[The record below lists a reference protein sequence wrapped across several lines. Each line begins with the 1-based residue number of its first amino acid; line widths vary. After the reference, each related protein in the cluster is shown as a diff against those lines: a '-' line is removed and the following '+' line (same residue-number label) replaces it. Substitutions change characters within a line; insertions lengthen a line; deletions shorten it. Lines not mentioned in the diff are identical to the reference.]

1 MVGPHELDASAA
13 WRSRQGRTL
22 LKVLL
27 LRRRHVVTSDQ
38 LLDVLWPDEDPEVTR
53 PRLHVRISQ
62 LRRMLDPKR
71 PQAYIQSIDGG
82 YILDTHDAWW
92 VDVDAFEDAAEQG
105 RRAHEVDELPTA
117 IGAYEEALRLY
128 RGDLLEEDRYA
139 EWAFAERERLLERYL
154 TLLTELAEA
163 YAQQGRYRRAISLYR
178 SALERDPYRE
188 TLIVRLM
195 LAHAYAGD
203 SVQALRIYDRCK
215 RRLVEEM
222 GVAPLPSTQA
232 LAEQIL
238 TGSLWASEGAP
249 AYTAPAYQG
258 RLFEIPYS
266 LAQMPFVGRSREYA
280 WLVARWGEAR
290 PGMVLI
296 EGEAGVGKT
305 RLAEEALGFFTA
317 RGGRVLRVR
326 PALEG
331 TAAPYESLV
340 QTLRPLWTPDA
351 PALVSDADR
360 RVLSAFFSPRTAGD
374 LYPFAAGPKEERSLG
389 SPRLVGRV
397 VTHWLQVQCA
407 PDAVLFVDDVPRQDA
422 ASLEL
427 VLALA
432 RTLMVVVTA
441 RSDELTPKHPLRVG
455 FDDLARSQQ
464 GDRLHLAPLPDRAV
478 AALFHELAGEDLS
491 FLIRELLPRVAGN
504 PFFFVSVLQAL
515 FEEGALYVDAD
526 QRWAH
531 AGSDI
536 SLPSGVVELIE
547 QRLRRLTGEERSVF
561 DAIAV
566 IGQDFNFEEL
576 AWILDMRET
585 ALLNTL
591 DAFISLGL
599 ITEPRTRD
607 RADFAPAHALYV
619 EVARTNLPEVRARR
633 LHGRIADALG
643 ALYTGDVTLS
653 ARRAHH
659 LHAAGRVA
667 EAVSEAVM
675 AGELALERYAVQQAL
690 EHVESAAA
698 WAEAAHLDLASALSV
713 ALHAAWAEALRR
725 GGQPQAAF
733 THYAQA
739 LKGAE
744 GPLKLHLVYQMAA
757 LLATRGAGLG
767 DFDRWAQVL
776 ENEFSDARPLG
787 LLRCSEAFWAA
798 LRGDPAH
805 ARRCAA
811 EGWWRLR
818 HARQDEMAPTWLV
831 DRATII
837 LARTHALWGEWY
849 HARRYAADALA
860 RNRAHDD
867 VYGMADAHVTLS
879 QAYCGLGSFVEAGEH
894 AKRALIRAEEAGDL
908 RLQGKALHA
917 LALAQLGRDRSPTEV
932 TSLVLR
938 LLSIAEETGDLEAYA
953 RGQLVQAQCLQLAGA
968 HYQAIVLLDPLLR
981 KAREVGVPLY
991 VVMTLRQMAE
1001 ARLALGDLA
1010 GARQAVDAAMAPA
1023 KRCRM
1028 SHEIR
1033 RLEVLASET
1042 RRGGPSISDP

>member
-1 MVGPHELDASAA
+1 MISSAA
-13 WRSRQGRTL
+13 WRSRQGRIL

-62 LRRMLDPKR
+62 LRRMLDPQQ
-71 PQAYIQSIDGG
+71 PQAHIQSVDGGG
-82 YILDTHDAWW
+82 YILDTHSAWW
-92 VDVDAFEDAAEQG
+92 VDVDAFEDASEQG
-105 RRAHEVDELPTA
+105 RRAYEAGELPTA

-203 SVQALRIYDRCK
+203 SVQALRIYDRCR
-215 RRLVEEM
+215 RRLGEEM
-222 GVAPLPSTQA
+222 GVEPLPSTQA
-232 LAEQIL
+232 LAEQIR
-238 TGSLWASEGAP
+238 TGSLCTSEGAP
-249 AYTAPAYQG
+249 AYPAPAYQG

-266 LAQMPFVGRSREYA
+266 LAQMPFMGRSREYA
-280 WLVARWGEAR
+280 WLVARRQEAR

-305 RLAEEALGFFTA
+305 RLVEEALGFSA
-317 RGGRVLRVR
+317 GRGARVLRVR
-326 PALEG
+326 PVLEG

-340 QTLRPLWTPDA
+340 QALRPLWTPDA
-351 PALVSDADR
+351 PGLGSDADR
-360 RVLSAFFSPRTAGD
+360 RVLSAFFSPR
-374 LYPFAAGPKEERSLG
+374 AADDINPLAARPKEERGLG
-389 SPRLVGRV
+389 SSRVVGRV
-397 VTHWLQVQCA
+397 VTHWLQVQCG
-407 PDAVLFVDDVPRQDA
+407 PDAVLFVDDAPRLDA

-432 RTLMVVVTA
+432 RTVMVVVTA
-441 RSDELTPKHPLRVG
+441 RGDEISPKHPLRVG
-455 FDDLARSQQ
+455 FDDLARAEQ
-464 GDRLHLAPLPDRAV
+464 GDRLHLAPLSDRAV
-478 AALFHELAGEDLS
+478 AALLHELAGEDLS
-491 FLIRELLPRVAGN
+491 FLVRELLPRVAGN
-504 PFFFVSVLQAL
+504 PLFLVAVLQAL

-526 QRWAH
+526 QRWAY

-536 SLPSGVVELIE
+536 SLPAGVIELIE
-547 QRLRRLTGEERSVF
+547 QRLRRLTGEERAVF
-561 DAIAV
+561 DAIAM

-576 AWILDMRET
+576 AWILDMREA

-591 DAFISLGL
+591 DTFLSLGL

-619 EVARTNLPEVRARR
+619 EVARANLPKVRARR

-643 ALYTGDVTLS
+643 ALYPGDVTLS

-659 LHAAGRVA
+659 LHAADRVE
-667 EAVSEAVM
+667 EAVSEAVL
-675 AGELALERYAVQQAL
+675 AGELALERYAVHHAL
-690 EHVESAAA
+690 EHIESAAT
-698 WAEAAHLDLASALSV
+698 WAETAHLDLASALSV
-713 ALHAAWAEALRR
+713 PLHAAWAEALRR
-725 GGQPQAAF
+725 SGQPEAAF
-733 THYAQA
+733 SHYAQA
-739 LKGAE
+739 LTGAE

-757 LLATRGAGLG
+757 LQATRGAGLG
-767 DFDRWAQVL
+767 GFDRWAAVL
-776 ENEFSDARPLG
+776 ESEFSDDCLLG

-818 HARQDEMAPTWLV
+818 HARQDEIAPTWLV

-849 HARRYAADALA
+849 RARRYAAQALA

-867 VYGMADAHVTLS
+867 VYGMADARVTLS
-879 QAYCGLGSFVEAGEH
+879 QAYWGLGWFVEAGEH
-894 AKRALIRAEEAGDL
+894 AQRALIRAEEAGDL

-917 LALAQLGRDRSPTEV
+917 LTLAQLGRDASLTEV
-932 TSLVLR
+932 TLLVRR

-953 RGQLVQAQCLQLAGA
+953 RGQLAQAQCLQRAGV
-968 HYQAIVLLDPLLR
+968 HDQAIALLDPLLS

-991 VVMTLRQMAE
+991 VVMTLRQVAE

-1010 GARQAVDAAMAPA
+1010 GARQAVDEATALA

-1028 SHEIR
+1028 SHEVK
-1033 RLEVLASET
+1033 RLEELASDIGQGE
-1042 RRGGPSISDP
+1042 RSFSDP